1 MNNQDNFF
9 YAIDNNKAL
18 ASRRQPCCP
27 CCPCCLQNK
36 KVIFKTKKLSSK
48 QKVVF
53 KTKINCLI
61 IMNLFDKIKEKA
73 WQAIKRKAVEV
84 IVAILTAAITALTT
98 TSCLG
103 YGPI

>member
-1 MNNQDNFF
+1 MQLITIKLLQAGGSQEFF
-9 YAIDNNKAL
+9 AEQSGKAERSKL
-18 ASRRQPCCP
+18 
-27 CCPCCLQNK
+27 
-36 KVIFKTKKLSSK
+36 FKLSSK

-98 TSCLG
+98 TSCMG
-103 YGPI
+103 HGPF